1 MKALK
6 RSLAGRRR
14 TVAAVVAAT
23 VVLGGVGAASA
34 IAFADDDSTYTT
46 VVPTAGTHDDDG
58 DHDRSGTHDDSDHDG
73 TLAASAKVGLK
84 QAVDAAT
91 KSVAGTVTEVELDG
105 RRGKVV
111 WEVDIVDAKGVE
123 HEVTVNAA
131 DGKTIVGKADH
142 DEGADHRGDAAL
154 AKSART
160 GLGQAVDTALDK
172 VPGTATSAELD
183 DHHGKTAAWHV
194 HVTDDRGAAHE
205 VTVDAQ
211 TGKVTATHTAQA
223 HSGSKDRDDNREDD

>member
-46 VVPTAGTHDDDG
+46 VVPMAGTHDDDG
-58 DHDRSGTHDDSDHDG
+58 DHHRSGTHDDFDHDG

-84 QAVDAAT
+84 QAADAAT

-105 RRGKVV
+105 WQGKAV
-111 WEVDIVDAKGVE
+111 WKVDIVDAKGIE
-123 HEVTVNAA
+123 HEVIVNAA
-131 DGKTIVGKADH
+131 DGKVTAGRADH
-142 DEGADHRGDAAL
+142 DQDTDHSGDAAL

-160 GLGQAVDTALDK
+160 GLGQAVDAAFSK
-172 VPGTATSAELD
+172 APGTATSAELD

-194 HVTDDRGAAHE
+194 DVTDGQGTAHE

-211 TGKVTATHTAQA
+211 TGKVTATHTGPA
-223 HSGSKDRDDNREDD
+223 HSRSKSTDDDREDD